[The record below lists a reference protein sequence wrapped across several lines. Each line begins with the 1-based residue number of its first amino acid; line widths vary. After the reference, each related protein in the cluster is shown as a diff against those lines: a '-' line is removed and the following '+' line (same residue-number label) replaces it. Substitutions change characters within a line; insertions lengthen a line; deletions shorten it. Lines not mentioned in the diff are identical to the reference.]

1 MLRKVKKTVK
11 GTKLARK
18 IYPNH
23 VDLGDGN
30 IEIEVK
36 EVQEGLLTAEDISK
50 HIANLYKQASM
61 TPDTILLSPKQFK
74 SLQDG
79 ITDGKINGAK
89 VKVNNYVDDDK
100 ITFITE
106 RK

>member
-11 GTKLARK
+11 GTSLARK

-36 EVQEGLLTAEDISK
+36 EALEGVITATDIQNA
-50 HIANLYKQASM
+50 INNLYKQAST

-74 SLQDG
+74 SLQDN

-89 VKVNNYVDDDK
+89 VKVSNYVADDK
-100 ITFITE
+100 ITFITQ

>member
-36 EVQEGLLTAEDISK
+36 EVQEGLLTATDIQNA
-50 HIANLYKQASM
+50 IDNLYKQAS
-61 TPDTILLSPKQFK
+61 TVPDTILLSPKQFK
-74 SLQDG
+74 SLQDN
-79 ITDGKINGAK
+79 ITDGKLSGANI
-89 VKVNNYVDDDK
+89 KVNNYVDDDK